1 MNLPRVPGTM
11 RPMSA
16 RHAGSS
22 PHVCIP
28 QVFIHDA
35 KRGFTL
41 VELLVVI
48 AIIGILVGMV
58 LPAVQVV
65 RESARRSNCQSNMKQ
80 IGTALM
86 HYDTTKQRLP
96 GWRNTMDTY
105 TPAMVAT
112 GTAGIE
118 KACVSWTVPILAELG
133 NNEIFNWY
141 DQYVSGQ
148 DDATVKKISIFQ
160 CPTSSA
166 DMSNPSAL
174 CYAVNAGTGAE
185 ELSLSGTTY
194 SQYRGDGVF
203 LDAAGNLNAN
213 GSASYF
219 DSSAD
224 RKQYTLAR
232 SALANVTGGDGDS
245 ATLMLAERCGPY
257 SETSSI
263 TWSATPRASSTGSN
277 AVASKHIFM
286 HPPTLATSGS
296 GSIPGPS
303 TQYKVI
309 NTTTE
314 TSPFSGTDF
323 PYRYPSSRHRG
334 KGVNV
339 VFCDGHTMFL
349 SEKIDSWVYCQMLTP
364 MKAGLSDRAKNWQ
377 KYDHD
382 KVASP
387 IVDYIFD
394 EKDLEK

>member
-1 MNLPRVPGTM
+1 MNLLQDPVRVNKRQPSTHCFGNT
-11 RPMSA
+11 RD
-16 RHAGSS
+16 
-22 PHVCIP
+22 P
-28 QVFIHDA
+28 Q
-35 KRGFTL
+35 RGFTL

-80 IGTALM
+80 IGTALL
-86 HYDTTKQRLP
+86 HYDTSKLRLP

-112 GTAGIE
+112 GTAGIK

-148 DDATVKKISIFQ
+148 DDATVKKISIFH

-166 DMSNPSAL
+166 DMTSPAAL

-185 ELSLSGTTY
+185 ELSGEVAPY
-194 SQYRGDGVF
+194 SQFRGDGVF
-203 LDAAGNLNAN
+203 LDAAGNVDAN
-213 GSASYF
+213 GSKYYF
-219 DSSAD
+219 DDAAD
-224 RKQYTLAR
+224 RKQYNLAR
-232 SALANVTGGDGDS
+232 SALANATGGDGDS
-245 ATLMLAERCGPY
+245 STLMLAERCGPY

-263 TWSATPRASSTGSN
+263 TWSATPLASGTGSN

-286 HPPTLATSGS
+286 HPPTLRASGA

-303 TQYKVI
+303 TEYRMI

-314 TSPFSGTDF
+314 TSPFGGTDF

-339 VFCDGHTMFL
+339 VFCDGHTRFL

-382 KVASP
+382 NAASAV
-387 IVDYIFD
+387 VDYIFD